1 MQIRTRL
8 TLQFL
13 LIGGMI
19 MVISS
24 LAIYFSSSQFRKD
37 DFYNRLHTRARIT
50 AKLLL
55 DAQEAA
61 DSRVRRIEQDY
72 PSNLQNEKIIIM
84 NYLNDTIYSN
94 DERGDIKIRYDILE
108 RIRLYDKVFYKQGHY
123 EVLGTLYTNSRY
135 RFVVIAGA
143 IDSEGIMHLKKLETI
158 LIVVCLLSFVLFS
171 VAGWVFAGRALK
183 PIANVVKRV
192 EDISFTSINLR
203 VPEGNGT
210 DEIGKLAKTF
220 NSMLERLQTSIN
232 VQKDFIA
239 NASHELRT
247 PLTSING
254 QIEVL
259 LLKNRSTEEYRN
271 ALQSV
276 LDDIKSLTDLANKLL
291 LMARTGQET
300 RITYN
305 NKIRTDEILWQIRE
319 EMRKYKPG
327 FNINI
332 SFDDS
337 LTDSDQMLVAGD
349 EYLLKTAFS
358 NIIEN
363 ACKYSDDHSVE
374 ISLQQYFNKV
384 HITFTDK
391 GIGIDEK
398 DIKKVFEPF
407 YRASNAISIPG
418 TGIGL
423 SLVSQI
429 LRNHNGTIE
438 LTSVKNKGTIVKISL
453 PSLLV

>member
-13 LIGGMI
+13 LIGGVI

-50 AKLLL
+50 AKLLI
-55 DAQEAA
+55 DAQES
-61 DSRVRRIEQDY
+61 DNGRLKKIEQDY
-72 PSNLQNEKIIIM
+72 PANLRNEKIIII
-84 NYLNDTIYSN
+84 NYLNDTVYSN
-94 DERGDIKIRYDILE
+94 DERGDIKIRNDILE
-108 RIRLYDKVFYKQGHY
+108 RVRLYNNVFYRQGQY
-123 EVLGTLYTNSRY
+123 EVMGTLYTNSLY

-143 IDSEGIMHLKKLETI
+143 VDTEGIMHLKKLERI
-158 LIVVCLLSFVLFS
+158 LLVVCLMSFILFS
-171 VAGWVFAGRALK
+171 VAGWIFAGRALK
-183 PIANVVKRV
+183 PIANVIKRV
-192 EDISFTSINLR
+192 EDISFTSMNLR

-220 NSMLERLQTSIN
+220 NSMLERLQNSFT

-259 LLKNRSTEEYRN
+259 LLKDRSSDEYKN
-271 ALQSV
+271 ALQSL
-276 LDDIKSLTDLANKLL
+276 LDDIKALTDLANKLL
-291 LMARTGQET
+291 LMARTGPET
-300 RITYN
+300 RISYN

-319 EMRKYKPG
+319 EMRKYRPDFRIK
-327 FNINI
+327 I

-363 ACKYSDDHSVE
+363 ACKYSQDHSVE
-374 ISLQQYFNKV
+374 ISLEQYFDKV
-384 HITFTDK
+384 HITFKDK

-398 DIKKVFEPF
+398 DIKKIFEPF
-407 YRASNAISIPG
+407 YRASNAITIPG

-423 SLVSQI
+423 SLVNQI
-429 LRNHNGTIE
+429 LRSHNGTIE
-438 LTSVKNKGTIVKISL
+438 LNSVKNKGTTVKISL
-453 PSLLV
+453 PSILP

>member
-1 MQIRTRL
+1 MVFSMGFAVAQERTVTGVVSAQDEGPL
-8 TLQFL
+8 PGVNITIQGTTTGVMSGADGTYTIKVPGPNAKL
-13 LIGGMI
+13 
-19 MVISS
+19 V
-24 LAIYFSSSQFRKD
+24 FSSIG
-37 DFYNRLHTRARIT
+37 YTT
-50 AKLLL
+50 
-55 DAQEAA
+55 QE
-61 DSRVRRIEQDY
+61 IEVGDQT
-72 PSNLQNEKIIIM
+72 KI
-84 NYLNDTIYSN
+84 D
-94 DERGDIKIRYDILE
+94 
-108 RIRLYDKVFYKQGHY
+108 V
-123 EVLGTLYTNSRY
+123 VLIS
-135 RFVVIAGA
+135 
-143 IDSEGIMHLKKLETI
+143 DGIMHLKKLETI
-158 LIVVCLLSFVLFS
+158 LIVVCFLSFVLFS

-192 EDISFTSINLR
+192 EDISFTSMNLR

-220 NSMLERLQTSIN
+220 NSMLERIQTSIN

-259 LLKNRSTEEYRN
+259 LLKNRSSDEYKN
-271 ALQSV
+271 ALKSV

-291 LMARTGQET
+291 LMARTGPET
-300 RITYN
+300 RISYN

-319 EMRKYKPG
+319 EMKKYKPD
-327 FNINI
+327 FIINI

-374 ISLQQYFNKV
+374 ISLEQYFNKV
-384 HITFTDK
+384 HITFKDR

-398 DIKKVFEPF
+398 DLKMIFEPF

-423 SLVSQI
+423 SLVNQI

-438 LTSVKNKGTIVKISL
+438 LTSVKSKGTTVKISL
-453 PSLLV
+453 PSLLP

>member
-1 MQIRTRL
+1 MQIRTKL

-19 MVISS
+19 MVIAS
-24 LAIYFSSSQFRKD
+24 LAIYLSSSQFRKD
-37 DFYNRLHTRARIT
+37 DFYNRLRTRARIT
-50 AKLLL
+50 ARILL
-55 DAQEAA
+55 DAQETE
-61 DSRVRRIEQDY
+61 DGRISKIEQDY
-72 PSNLQNEKIIIM
+72 PSNLQNEKIIII

-94 DERGDIKIRYDILE
+94 DERGDIKIRNDILE
-108 RIRLYDKVFYKQGHY
+108 RVRLYDKVFYKQGQY

-143 IDSEGIMHLKKLETI
+143 IDSDGIMHLKKLETI
-158 LIVVCLLSFVLFS
+158 LIVVCFLSFVLFS

-192 EDISFTSINLR
+192 EDISFTSMNLR

-220 NSMLERLQTSIN
+220 NSMLERIQTSIN

-259 LLKNRSTEEYRN
+259 LLKNRSSEEYKN
-271 ALQSV
+271 ALKSV

-291 LMARTGQET
+291 LMACTGPET
-300 RITYN
+300 RISYN

-319 EMRKYKPG
+319 EMKKYKPD
-327 FNINI
+327 FIINI

-374 ISLQQYFNKV
+374 ISLEQYFNKV
-384 HITFTDK
+384 HITFKDR

-398 DIKKVFEPF
+398 DLKMIFEPF

-423 SLVSQI
+423 SLVNQI

-438 LTSVKNKGTIVKISL
+438 LTSVKSKGTTVKISL
-453 PSLLV
+453 PSLLP